1 MFPIY
6 RFSLGVS
13 GTLEQAYPIYKSDLA
28 IDFEK
33 QSGQQF
39 FRRKLVG
46 NLRFER
52 NDYQR
57 IVNAPFDTQFQL
69 YIYIS
74 YDAGQS
80 WSEYWQGRFWKT
92 DCEFDGDAQ
101 TVSVKPELNDAYQ
114 DVLNGMEKEFNLI
127 DLAPQ
132 ITPVTIDKRPMIQ
145 VYVPG
150 QTAIGCFLS
159 GMWWEE
165 ECEPIEYAALYDM
178 HFARAMGQRLIEL
191 SGSYAPSNL
200 TSVFVGDTFPLYAAY
215 GIDVTRTSGNY
226 RFRYVY
232 HPEGVQSQ
240 PEYAEYSISRISDGV
255 TLFFLH
261 LTDNIPYTAPFNVT
275 LPAVSGSGAM
285 GAVQL
290 YVHDISV
297 FSRIVCDKD
306 SISGSATYPIGAD
319 DIMADNKNYHYV
331 KEYNVSSGLRFSTE
345 LTSTPNQWGLYKPGQ
360 YYQRPFISATA
371 EAFPVARSAWTQVSL
386 WLGLLDEDFEYEARA
401 RAPFTLKDAYPLS
414 SVISVLLGQ
423 IAPGITHDATP
434 EYSQF
439 LYGINPLTGIAQT
452 LLITPKSNVISSGYD
467 QPAQKAPITLR
478 NVLDMLRDCYCCYWY
493 IDADNRFRIEHIQ
506 YFKQGGS
513 YSGTPTIGI
522 DLPAMRVSRN
532 NKDWS
537 FASNQFKYDKPE
549 MTSRYQFGWMDE
561 VTELFEGF
569 PIDIPAKYIDQSK
582 IEEIRVSQFTSDV
595 DYILLQP
602 GDISKDGFVLLSAR
616 EYTQAALEGQYF
628 LPYYTFSLGYP
639 VALQNGYAAFV
650 YLQDYYAYD
659 MPALIYNVG
668 SVTKVAA
675 GVKKL
680 KSQTISF
687 PALTDPDMVRLI
699 RTGLGNGVIE
709 KLSINLSSR
718 NAEATLKYD
727 TE

>member
-6 RFSLGVS
+6 RFALNVS
-13 GTLEQAYPIYKSDLA
+13 GSLEQAHPIYKDDLA
-28 IDFEK
+28 IDFDKE
-33 QSGQQF
+33 SGQQF

-52 NDYQR
+52 DDYQR

-69 YIYIS
+69 YVYIS
-74 YDAGQS
+74 YDAGQN

-127 DLAPQ
+127 DLAPT
-132 ITPVTIDKRPMIQ
+132 IVPVQMDKRPMIQ

-150 QTAIGCFLS
+150 QSAIGCFLS

-165 ECEPIEYAALYDM
+165 ECEPIEVSALYDM
-178 HFARAMGQRLIEL
+178 HFARALEQRLIEV
-191 SGSYAPSNL
+191 SGTYSPSNIP
-200 TSVFVGDTFPLYAAY
+200 TAFIGDTFYLYQTY
-215 GIDVTRTSGNY
+215 PINVTRTSGNFQ
-226 RFRYVY
+226 FRYVY
-232 HPEGVQSQ
+232 HPEGVQSE

-255 TLFFLH
+255 TLFYLR
-261 LTDNIPYTAPFNVT
+261 LTADIPYNAPFTVT

-290 YVHDISV
+290 YIHDINV
-297 FSRIVCDKD
+297 FSRIVCDKA
-306 SISGSATYPIGAD
+306 SINGSATYPIGAD

-331 KEYNVSSGLRFSTE
+331 KEYDVSAGLKFTTE
-345 LTSTPNQWGLYKPGQ
+345 LTETPNKWGVYKPGF
-360 YYQRPFISATA
+360 YYQQPYISAASET
-371 EAFPVARSAWTQVSL
+371 FPVARSAWTQVSL
-386 WLGLLDEDFEYEARA
+386 WLGLTSADFSYESMARA
-401 RAPFTLKDAYPLS
+401 AFTLRDAYPLS

-423 IAPGITHDATP
+423 IAPGITHEASPD
-434 EYSQF
+434 YSRF
-439 LYGINPLTGIAQT
+439 LYATNPLTGIEQT

-467 QPAQKAPITLR
+467 QPAQKAPITLK
-478 NVLDMLRDCYCCYWY
+478 NVLDMLRDCFCCYWF
-493 IDADNRFRIEHIQ
+493 IDADNRFRVEHIS

-513 YSGTPTIGI
+513 YSGTPTIEI
-522 DLPAMRVSRN
+522 DLTAMKVSRN
-532 NKDWS
+532 DKDWS
-537 FASNQFKYDKPE
+537 FASNKFKFDKPE
-549 MTSRYQFGWMDE
+549 MTARYQFGWMDE

-569 PIDIPAKYIDQSK
+569 PIDIPAKYVDQSK

-602 GDISKDGFVLLSAR
+602 GDISKDGFVLLSAS
-616 EYTQAALEGQYF
+616 EFQQASLEGQYY
-628 LPYYTFSLGYP
+628 LPYYRYHLDYDVF
-639 VALQNGYAAFV
+639 LQNGYAAFV
-650 YLQDYYAYD
+650 FLQTYYAYD
-659 MPALIYNVG
+659 MPTLIYNVG
-668 SVTKVAA
+668 EVSKVAA
-675 GVKKL
+675 GLKKL
-680 KSQTISF
+680 KTQTVNF
-687 PALTDPDMVRLI
+687 PALRDPNMVGLI
-699 RTGLGNGVIE
+699 KTGLGNGVIE

>member
-1 MFPIY
+1 
-6 RFSLGVS
+6 
-13 GTLEQAYPIYKSDLA
+13 
-28 IDFEK
+28 
-33 QSGQQF
+33 
-39 FRRKLVG
+39 
-46 NLRFER
+46 
-52 NDYQR
+52 
-57 IVNAPFDTQFQL
+57 
-69 YIYIS
+69 
-74 YDAGQS
+74 
-80 WSEYWQGRFWKT
+80 
-92 DCEFDGDAQ
+92 
-101 TVSVKPELNDAYQ
+101 
-114 DVLNGMEKEFNLI
+114 
-127 DLAPQ
+127 
-132 ITPVTIDKRPMIQ
+132 
-145 VYVPG
+145 
-150 QTAIGCFLS
+150 
-159 GMWWEE
+159 
-165 ECEPIEYAALYDM
+165 
-178 HFARAMGQRLIEL
+178 
-191 SGSYAPSNL
+191 
-200 TSVFVGDTFPLYAAY
+200 
-215 GIDVTRTSGNY
+215 
-226 RFRYVY
+226 
-232 HPEGVQSQ
+232 
-240 PEYAEYSISRISDGV
+240 
-255 TLFFLH
+255 
-261 LTDNIPYTAPFNVT
+261 
-275 LPAVSGSGAM
+275 
-285 GAVQL
+285 
-290 YVHDISV
+290 
-297 FSRIVCDKD
+297 
-306 SISGSATYPIGAD
+306 
-319 DIMADNKNYHYV
+319 MADNKNYHYV

-386 WLGLLDEDFEYEARA
+386 WLGLLDEDFAYEARA

-493 IDADNRFRIEHIQ
+493 IDADNRFRVEHIQ

-616 EYTQAALEGQYF
+616 EYAQAALEGQYF